1 MRVVIDASIDPRLVG
16 AFPDHHVQTL
26 FDLAWQHLKDHVLV
40 KQLDLTP
47 GHVAGYGGRTGG
59 RERRIMLKGE
69 VP

>member
-1 MRVVIDASIDPRLVG
+1 MRVVIDASIDPRLVE
-16 AFPDHHVQTL
+16 AFP
-26 FDLAWQHLKDHVLV
+26 V

-69 VP
+69 TP